1 LTGETMILL
10 RRTCLAAVLALLAG
24 PALRAHDFW
33 IEPSAFRP
41 AIAQRLSVRLRVGQ
55 EFKGDPVPRDLGLL
69 KRFVLVGPSGE
80 TVVAGVPNT
89 EPAGFLS
96 IPAPGLYTIVYTS
109 NPEPVQLDA
118 KKFNDYLSQEGLET
132 IRELRAQRGQ
142 SEAPDREIFSRCA
155 KALILAGGGEA
166 TTGASGWNRELGLR
180 LELIPGANPYML
192 TDGQVL
198 PVRLLYGGKPL
209 QGALVTAFT
218 KEQPAAKISARSD
231 AKGRVALK
239 IDRPGIWLV
248 KSVHMIPAPRESGAD
263 WESIWA
269 SLTFEVPGR

>member
-1 LTGETMILL
+1 MILL
-10 RRTCLAAVLALLAG
+10 RRLKVAAVLALLAV
-24 PALRAHDFW
+24 PALQAHDFW

-41 AIAQRLSVRLRVGQ
+41 AIAQRVAVRLRVGQ
-55 EFKGDPVPRDLGLL
+55 EFKGDPVPRDPGLL
-69 KRFVLVGPSGE
+69 KRFVLLGPGGE
-80 TVVAGVPNT
+80 TAVAGVPNT

-118 KKFNDYLSQEGLET
+118 RKFNDYLSQEGLET
-132 IRELRAQRGQ
+132 IRELRARRGQ
-142 SEAPDREIFSRCA
+142 SDAPDREIFSRCA
-155 KALILAGGGEA
+155 KALVLAGGGEA
-166 TTGASGWNRELGLR
+166 APGWNRELGMR

-192 TDGQVL
+192 TDGQIL
-198 PVRLLYGGKPL
+198 PVRLLYDGKPL

-218 KEQPAAKISARSD
+218 KERPEAKISARSD

-239 IDRPGIWLV
+239 IDRSGTWLV
-248 KSVHMIPAPRESGAD
+248 KSVHMIPAARESGAD
-263 WESIWA
+263 WESFWA

>member
-1 LTGETMILL
+1 MILL
-10 RRTCLAAVLALLAG
+10 RRLKVAAAVALLAV
-24 PALRAHDFW
+24 PALQAHDFW

-41 AIAQRLSVRLRVGQ
+41 AIAQRITVRLRVGQ

-69 KRFVLVGPSGE
+69 KRFVLVGPGGE
-80 TVVAGVPNT
+80 TAVTGVPNT

-96 IPAPGLYTIVYTS
+96 IPTPGLYTIVYTS

-132 IRELRAQRGQ
+132 IRELRARRGQ
-142 SEAPDREIFSRCA
+142 SDAPDREIFSRCA
-155 KALILAGGGEA
+155 KALVLAGGGEA
-166 TTGASGWNRELGLR
+166 ASGWNRELGMR
-180 LELIPGANPYML
+180 LELIPGGNPYML
-192 TDGQVL
+192 TSGQIL
-198 PVRLLYGGKPL
+198 PVRLLYDGKPL

-218 KEQPAAKISARSD
+218 KERPEAKISARSD

-239 IDRPGIWLV
+239 IDRSGTWLV
-248 KSVHMIPAPRESGAD
+248 KSVHIIPAARESGAD
-263 WESIWA
+263 WESFWA

>member
-1 LTGETMILL
+1 MTPL
-10 RRTCLAAVLALLAG
+10 RRTALAAVLALLAG

-41 AIAQRLSVRLRVGQ
+41 AIAQRVAVRLRVGQ
-55 EFKGDPVPRDLGLL
+55 EFKGDPVPRDPGLL
-69 KRFVLVGPSGE
+69 KRFVLVGPGGE
-80 TVVAGVPNT
+80 MAVAGVPNT
-89 EPAGFLS
+89 EPAGFLTL
-96 IPAPGLYTIVYTS
+96 PAPGLYTIVYTS

-118 KKFNDYLSQEGLET
+118 KKFNDYLDQEGLEA

-142 SEAPDREIFSRCA
+142 SEAPSREIFSRCA
-155 KALILAGGGEA
+155 KALVLAGGGEA
-166 TTGASGWNRELGLR
+166 AAGWNRELGLR

-209 QGALVTAFT
+209 QGALVVAFT
-218 KEQPAAKISARSD
+218 KERPGLKISARSD

-239 IDRPGIWLV
+239 INRPGIWLV
-248 KSVHMIPAPRESGAD
+248 KSVHMIPASRESGAD
-263 WESIWA
+263 WESLWA

>member
-1 LTGETMILL
+1 MTLL
-10 RRTCLAAVLALLAG
+10 RTLGLAAVPALLAV

-41 AIAQRLSVRLRVGQ
+41 AIAQRVTVRLRVGQ
-55 EFKGDPVPRDLGLL
+55 EFRGDPVPRDPKLL
-69 KRFVLVGPSGE
+69 KRFVLVGSNGE
-80 TVVAGVPNT
+80 TAVPGVPNT

-142 SEAPDREIFSRCA
+142 SDAPDREIFSRCA
-155 KALILAGGGEA
+155 KALVAAGGAEA
-166 TTGASGWNRELGLR
+166 AAGAAGWNRELGLR
-180 LELIPGANPYML
+180 LELIPGENPYML
-192 TDGQVL
+192 TDSQVL

-218 KEQPAAKISARSD
+218 KERPGAKISARSD

-239 IDRPGIWLV
+239 IDRPGTWLV
-248 KSVHMIPAPRESGAD
+248 KSVHMIPASRESGAD